1 LDNIELGLNIK
12 KMGLHKVMKTHFFGK
27 IRGNG
32 LHKDDEVPSHEKIR
46 GRGLHKDDEVPVT
59 QKTIAK
65 QPSSKI
71 ERS

>member
-1 LDNIELGLNIK
+1 
-12 KMGLHKVMKTHFFGK
+12 MKTHFFGK
-27 IRGNG
+27 IRGN
-32 LHKDDEVPSHEKIR
+32 
-46 GRGLHKDDEVPVT
+46 GLHKDDEVPVT